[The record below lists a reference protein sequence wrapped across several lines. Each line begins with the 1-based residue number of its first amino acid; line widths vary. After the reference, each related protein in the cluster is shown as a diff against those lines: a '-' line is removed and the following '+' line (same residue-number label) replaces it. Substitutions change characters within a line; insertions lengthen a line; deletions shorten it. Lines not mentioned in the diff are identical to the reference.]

1 MYYRNEMGEL
11 IENPIWYNVINGS
24 LIVNLRK
31 LKLIFNKGEKGQN
44 GSPKK
49 EEVFEFII
57 TKVSETHTDGQ
68 LHCEVTAEGL
78 AFQELGK
85 VGYKISLSS
94 QDFLDEYQEWYETE
108 VGEGK
113 DFSTQALKD
122 AAEPKNNINYWCEKI
137 FKNSHWDY
145 EIQMDWS
152 GFDGVT
158 VNLTNA
164 IREQRGLRRTDKI
177 YEEEYVSSWEH
188 IGTEEDGRLV
198 PSNMEA
204 FAEKLRLVDLEKSN
218 IYNLTQNLAETFGV
232 FCKYHYDY
240 DENYH
245 IVGKKCIFYNN
256 FLSEKDGKLDIIYPY
271 GTSKIVREID
281 SADVVTKMYVTPIE
295 DTTTASGLVTIADVV
310 ANKAREDYILNFD
323 YLYAIG
329 TITQEQYDY
338 IQDYERAIYLT
349 NIELEPI
356 ASQMSN
362 LQNELVKYEA
372 QLKVAQ
378 EAKAQD
384 LEQMEQAQ
392 KTIDEIMG
400 EGNSYLYKNK
410 EVPLRGV
417 LLKEEEPSTKYYI
430 KITQEGVD
438 TKSEHKYP
446 LTQWSETVETD
457 EVGEDGKKK
466 TETIAHTIWA
476 KGIRLFYYKWKNEA
490 TKEKVLVAYDDDST
504 QNPDKEE
511 GSQENPHAPTSGI
524 YPPSAKLDVDDNQNL
539 YRISNLELKP
549 DALTSSY
556 FVTCAYTP
564 SLYYQNIYDTYERKL
579 AKDEA
584 LEAEAEAKIAE
595 INATLKVLQA
605 LYKAILDKKADL
617 VADFENLMGPAL
629 REGSWQADNYTDYG
643 SKYTQEVTVGGTSN
657 SLLSF
662 EWDSIAFDEEQLLYY
677 EEGVEQ
683 NKTYYYAID
692 LSNCLEQI
700 KNNLQDLSFIYDQV
714 RSEDST
720 LIHQMTINSQ
730 AQFAFA
736 NLGGVRKPL
745 LLLLD
750 KKFKK
755 TDYSNFRLGTIS
767 STTLNNPTTLVSL
780 TDAHW
785 IPVESLSSATQVF
798 PRLKIASLG
807 LKTSEDELIIK
818 YGNETL
824 RNYYDYSVLVRGEN
838 HYITLKNELM
848 LRGGII
854 NGKKF
859 NVAYAISNASLSLY
873 LDALE
878 VSKTNAFPQV
888 SYELEISALNR
899 DFIDVIYQHLNRVV
913 SITDTDL
920 KLDDVHGYISEIEL
934 DLENPWED
942 SVTVKNYKTKF
953 EDLFS
958 SIVASTEQ
966 MKTNSFAYNN
976 AAGAFTSGGTLKPSV
991 IQNTLN
997 QVDLTYA
1004 FQSGNLT
1011 IDEINGI
1018 WARSDAG
1025 VVAMR
1030 GGGIFCATE
1039 TDSNGN
1045 WIWNTGIMPSGIN
1058 ASLIT
1063 AGQIDTNLIK
1073 IFAGDNLR
1081 LQLNAEGLFAYK
1093 VNDFGSADLNRYIV
1107 HNSEGLFSTV
1117 VNGSKKTHLV
1127 EVSWDGF
1134 FIRDENNVEKFSAT
1148 PDGNLTITGKITA
1161 TSGKVGPW
1169 NITERGLSSEDGYTG
1184 LVCAPKVDEDGKL
1197 ISDYYEVFWATG
1209 VEQNGKQNKCYITND
1224 GTLFCNN
1231 IRASGFISSNS
1242 FIGNTSGDEINGALK
1257 NISLSYDGARF
1268 SFDNRN
1274 YDGNLVVEPATRYLF
1289 VNKNA
1294 LSDDEFGEPDK
1305 DFAFYYNITIDE
1317 NTGKP
1322 IDGTNNSNWKE
1333 INLTDEDL
1341 LIWKPESLT
1350 FIIKDDIM
1358 YLDEEKPNIPV
1369 SSIYFKVTKIGKKR
1383 KVDENTLEVKIGS
1396 DGKPE
1401 MEEEPVIYSSIVQFF
1416 AENHGVGKYITPM
1429 EPQSYTFLEDQN
1441 NEIFYW
1447 EHPTQ
1452 DFFIR
1457 LDGFTT
1463 EEEINDVLEN
1473 AYWRIEGEEIQYKH
1487 YLVGMNEQADKELD
1501 DPNASAIYLEVD
1513 EEETVSIN
1521 GIEVEGGDTLNANK
1535 ERDSSGEVESDQD
1548 KLTVR
1553 LQKNDDGTLY
1563 AIATI
1568 GYDKVPEGGNVAIT
1582 FCLHS
1587 ATRTAYCFRQRNG
1600 QDSINIVMRSSSGST
1615 LTTGDLSTTLSAD
1628 LYYGMRLANEGEEEQ
1643 KYFYVWKENGIALSS
1658 FKRRIVVETTN
1669 ESTAEITKQEAFNEF
1684 SVQNGVPSAGFF
1696 KQKSIYITAA
1706 DFGLKSDYR
1715 CDIFTDEQS
1724 AKDEYLL
1731 NNKNGDEVLYQEK
1744 KE

>member
-1 MYYRNEMGEL
+1 MFKENLRPYEISLWTLQDSFITVLKSADVSSRGQIETPKCLVKDDGTQELNFSIPMYYRNEEGDF
-11 IENPIWYNVINGS
+11 IENPIWYDVINGS

-44 GSPKK
+44 GKPKK
-49 EEVFEFII
+49 EEIFEFII

-85 VGYKISLSS
+85 VGYRISLSS
-94 QDFLDEYQEWYETE
+94 QDFLDEYQEWYDSSVGTNTE
-108 VGEGK
+108 EESF
-113 DFSTQALKD
+113 DFPSEEAKNK
-122 AAEPKNNINYWCEKI
+122 AEPKNNIDYWCNKI
-137 FKNSHWDY
+137 FANSYWDY

-158 VNLTNA
+158 AQLTNEV
-164 IREQRGLRRTDKI
+164 RESRGLRRTDKI
-177 YEEEYVSSWEH
+177 YEEEYISSWEH
-188 IGTEEDGRLV
+188 VGTEENGKLV

-218 IYNLTQNLAETFGV
+218 MYNLTQNLAETFGV
-232 FCKYHYDY
+232 FCKYQYDY

-245 IVGKKCIFYNN
+245 IIGKRCIFYNN

-310 ANKAREDYILNFD
+310 ANKSREDYILNFD

-329 TITQEQYDY
+329 TISQEQYDY

-362 LQNELVKYEA
+362 LQNELIKYEA

-511 GSQENPHAPTSGI
+511 GSQDNPHAPASGI

-564 SLYYQNIYDTYERKL
+564 TLYYQNIYDTYERKL

-643 SKYTQEVTVGGTSN
+643 SKYTQEITVGGTSET
-657 SLLSF
+657 LLSF
-662 EWDSIAFDEEQLLYY
+662 EWDSVAFDEEQLLYY

-736 NLGGVRKPL
+736 NLEGVRKPL

-785 IPVESLSSATQVF
+785 ISTESLSSATQVF

-888 SYELEISALNR
+888 SYDLEVSALNK

-913 SITDTDL
+913 SITDTEL

-934 DLENPWED
+934 NLENPWED

-1081 LQLNAEGLFAYK
+1081 LQLNADGLFAYK
-1093 VNDFGSADLNRYIV
+1093 VNDFGTADLNRYIV

-1117 VNGSKKTHLV
+1117 KSGGSTINLV

-1169 NITERGLSSEDGYTG
+1169 NITERGLSSEDGYAG

-1209 VEQNGKQNKCYITND
+1209 VE
-1224 GTLFCNN
+1224 
-1231 IRASGFISSNS
+1231 
-1242 FIGNTSGDEINGALK
+1242 
-1257 NISLSYDGARF
+1257 
-1268 SFDNRN
+1268 
-1274 YDGNLVVEPATRYLF
+1274 
-1289 VNKNA
+1289 
-1294 LSDDEFGEPDK
+1294 
-1305 DFAFYYNITIDE
+1305 
-1317 NTGKP
+1317 
-1322 IDGTNNSNWKE
+1322 
-1333 INLTDEDL
+1333 
-1341 LIWKPESLT
+1341 
-1350 FIIKDDIM
+1350 
-1358 YLDEEKPNIPV
+1358 
-1369 SSIYFKVTKIGKKR
+1369 
-1383 KVDENTLEVKIGS
+1383 
-1396 DGKPE
+1396 
-1401 MEEEPVIYSSIVQFF
+1401 
-1416 AENHGVGKYITPM
+1416 
-1429 EPQSYTFLEDQN
+1429 
-1441 NEIFYW
+1441 
-1447 EHPTQ
+1447 
-1452 DFFIR
+1452 
-1457 LDGFTT
+1457 
-1463 EEEINDVLEN
+1463 
-1473 AYWRIEGEEIQYKH
+1473 
-1487 YLVGMNEQADKELD
+1487 
-1501 DPNASAIYLEVD
+1501 
-1513 EEETVSIN
+1513 
-1521 GIEVEGGDTLNANK
+1521 
-1535 ERDSSGEVESDQD
+1535 
-1548 KLTVR
+1548 
-1553 LQKNDDGTLY
+1553 
-1563 AIATI
+1563 
-1568 GYDKVPEGGNVAIT
+1568 
-1582 FCLHS
+1582 
-1587 ATRTAYCFRQRNG
+1587 
-1600 QDSINIVMRSSSGST
+1600 
-1615 LTTGDLSTTLSAD
+1615 
-1628 LYYGMRLANEGEEEQ
+1628 
-1643 KYFYVWKENGIALSS
+1643 
-1658 FKRRIVVETTN
+1658 
-1669 ESTAEITKQEAFNEF
+1669 
-1684 SVQNGVPSAGFF
+1684 
-1696 KQKSIYITAA
+1696 
-1706 DFGLKSDYR
+1706 
-1715 CDIFTDEQS
+1715 
-1724 AKDEYLL
+1724 
-1731 NNKNGDEVLYQEK
+1731 
-1744 KE
+1744 

>member
-1 MYYRNEMGEL
+1 M
-11 IENPIWYNVINGS
+11 
-24 LIVNLRK
+24 
-31 LKLIFNKGEKGQN
+31 
-44 GSPKK
+44 
-49 EEVFEFII
+49 
-57 TKVSETHTDGQ
+57 
-68 LHCEVTAEGL
+68 A
-78 AFQELGK
+78 
-85 VGYKISLSS
+85 
-94 QDFLDEYQEWYETE
+94 
-108 VGEGK
+108 
-113 DFSTQALKD
+113 
-122 AAEPKNNINYWCEKI
+122 
-137 FKNSHWDY
+137 
-145 EIQMDWS
+145 
-152 GFDGVT
+152 
-158 VNLTNA
+158 
-164 IREQRGLRRTDKI
+164 
-177 YEEEYVSSWEH
+177 
-188 IGTEEDGRLV
+188 
-198 PSNMEA
+198 
-204 FAEKLRLVDLEKSN
+204 
-218 IYNLTQNLAETFGV
+218 
-232 FCKYHYDY
+232 
-240 DENYH
+240 
-245 IVGKKCIFYNN
+245 
-256 FLSEKDGKLDIIYPY
+256 
-271 GTSKIVREID
+271 
-281 SADVVTKMYVTPIE
+281 
-295 DTTTASGLVTIADVV
+295 
-310 ANKAREDYILNFD
+310 
-323 YLYAIG
+323 
-329 TITQEQYDY
+329 
-338 IQDYERAIYLT
+338 
-349 NIELEPI
+349 
-356 ASQMSN
+356 N
-362 LQNELVKYEA
+362 LQNDLVKYEA
-372 QLKVAQ
+372 QLKIAQ
-378 EAKAQD
+378 ESKTQD
-384 LEQMEQAQ
+384 LEQMEQAN
-392 KTIDEIMG
+392 KTIQEILGDE
-400 EGNSYLYKNK
+400 NSYLYKNK

-417 LLKEEEPSTKYYI
+417 LLKEDENNPDSKYYI
-430 KITQEGVD
+430 KITQEGID

-446 LTQWSETVETD
+446 LTQWTEVIEREET
-457 EVGEDGKKK
+457 GEDGKKTTVK
-466 TETIAHTIWA
+466 ETVAHTIWA

-490 TKEKVLVAYDDDST
+490 TKEKILVPYEDDST

-511 GSQENPHAPTSGI
+511 GSQDNPYAPESGI
-524 YPPSAKLDVDDNQNL
+524 YPSSAILDPDENGNL
-539 YRISNLELKP
+539 CKIKNLTLKQ
-549 DALTSSY
+549 DALTSSF

-584 LEAEAEAKIAE
+584 LIAEATAKIDE
-595 INATLKVLQA
+595 INASLDTLGEAYDTLLA
-605 LYKAILDKKADL
+605 KKAAL

-629 REGSWQADNYTDYG
+629 REGSWQADSYTDYG
-643 SKYTQEVTVGGTSN
+643 SKYTQEITVGGTSET
-657 SLLSF
+657 LLSF
-662 EWDSIAFDEEQLLYY
+662 VWDGTAFDEQQLLYY
-677 EEGVEQ
+677 EEGIEQ
-683 NKTYYYAID
+683 NRVYYPAID
-692 LSNCLEQI
+692 LSNCLGQI

-714 RSEDST
+714 RSESST
-720 LIHQMTINSQ
+720 LIYQMTINSQ
-730 AQFAFA
+730 AAFAFA
-736 NLGGVRKPL
+736 TIGGVRKPL

-750 KKFKK
+750 KDFKK
-755 TDYSNFRLGTIS
+755 SNYSNFRLGIIS
-767 STTLNNPTTLVSL
+767 STNLNNPTVLVNL
-780 TDAHW
+780 TDSHW
-785 IPVESLSSATQVF
+785 ISEEDLRAAVQVY
-798 PRLKIASLG
+798 PRLKIESLG

-824 RNYYDYSVLVRGEN
+824 KNYYDYYVLVRGEN
-838 HYITLKNELM
+838 HFISLKSELM
-848 LRGGII
+848 LRDGII
-854 NGKKF
+854 DGKKF

-888 SYELEISALNR
+888 SYDLEVSALNK

-934 DLENPWED
+934 NLENPWED

-958 SIVASTEQ
+958 SIVASAEQ

-1081 LQLNAEGLFAYK
+1081 LQLNADGLFAYK
-1093 VNDFGSADLNRYIV
+1093 VNDFGTADLNRYIV
-1107 HNSEGLFSTV
+1107 HNSEGLFSAVKSGNSTV
-1117 VNGSKKTHLV
+1117 NLV
-1127 EVSWDGF
+1127 EVSWNGF

-1148 PDGNLTITGKITA
+1148 PDGNLTITGTITA
-1161 TSGKVGPW
+1161 TSGMIGPW
-1169 NITERGLSSEDGYTG
+1169 KITERGLTSEDGYAG
-1184 LVCAPKVDEDGKL
+1184 LVCRPEVNDDGE
-1197 ISDYYEVFWATG
+1197 IVQDFYEIFWATG

-1231 IRASGFISSNS
+1231 IRASGFISANS

-1274 YDGNLVVEPATRYLF
+1274 YDGNLIVEPTMRYLF
-1289 VNKNA
+1289 INKNA

-1322 IDGTNNSNWKE
+1322 IDGTDNSNWKE
-1333 INLTDEDL
+1333 INLTNEDL

-1369 SSIYFKVTKIGKKR
+1369 SSIYFKVTKTGKKR

-1429 EPQSYTFLEDQN
+1429 EPQGYTFLEDQN

-1452 DFFIR
+1452 DFFVR

-1473 AYWRIEGEEIQYKH
+1473 AYWRIEGEETQYKH
-1487 YLVGMNEQADKELD
+1487 YLVGMNEQADKELND
-1501 DPNASAIYLEVD
+1501 SNSSAIYLDID
-1513 EEETVSIN
+1513 EEEVVIIN
-1521 GIEVEGGDTLNANK
+1521 GTEVDGGDTLNANK
-1535 ERDSSGEVESDQD
+1535 EKNASEVESDQD

-1582 FCLHS
+1582 FCFHS

-1643 KYFYVWKENGIALSS
+1643 KYFYVWKENGVALSS
-1658 FKRRIVVETTN
+1658 FKRRIIVETTN
-1669 ESTAEITKQEAFNEF
+1669 ESTAEITKQETFNEF

-1731 NNKNGDEVLYQEK
+1731 NNKNGDEVLY
-1744 KE
+1744 

>member
-1 MYYRNEMGEL
+1 MFKENLRPYEISLWTLQDSFITVLKSADVSGRGQIETPKSLIKDDGTQELSFSIPMYYRNEMGEL

-164 IREQRGLRRTDKI
+164 VREQRGLRRTDKI

-524 YPPSAKLDVDDNQNL
+524 YPPSDKLDVDDNQNL

-643 SKYTQEVTVGGTSN
+643 SKYT
-657 SLLSF
+657 
-662 EWDSIAFDEEQLLYY
+662 
-677 EEGVEQ
+677 
-683 NKTYYYAID
+683 
-692 LSNCLEQI
+692 
-700 KNNLQDLSFIYDQV
+700 
-714 RSEDST
+714 
-720 LIHQMTINSQ
+720 
-730 AQFAFA
+730 
-736 NLGGVRKPL
+736 
-745 LLLLD
+745 
-750 KKFKK
+750 
-755 TDYSNFRLGTIS
+755 
-767 STTLNNPTTLVSL
+767 
-780 TDAHW
+780 
-785 IPVESLSSATQVF
+785 
-798 PRLKIASLG
+798 
-807 LKTSEDELIIK
+807 
-818 YGNETL
+818 
-824 RNYYDYSVLVRGEN
+824 
-838 HYITLKNELM
+838 
-848 LRGGII
+848 
-854 NGKKF
+854 
-859 NVAYAISNASLSLY
+859 
-873 LDALE
+873 
-878 VSKTNAFPQV
+878 
-888 SYELEISALNR
+888 
-899 DFIDVIYQHLNRVV
+899 
-913 SITDTDL
+913 
-920 KLDDVHGYISEIEL
+920 
-934 DLENPWED
+934 
-942 SVTVKNYKTKF
+942 
-953 EDLFS
+953 
-958 SIVASTEQ
+958 
-966 MKTNSFAYNN
+966 
-976 AAGAFTSGGTLKPSV
+976 
-991 IQNTLN
+991 
-997 QVDLTYA
+997 
-1004 FQSGNLT
+1004 
-1011 IDEINGI
+1011 
-1018 WARSDAG
+1018 
-1025 VVAMR
+1025 
-1030 GGGIFCATE
+1030 
-1039 TDSNGN
+1039 
-1045 WIWNTGIMPSGIN
+1045 
-1058 ASLIT
+1058 
-1063 AGQIDTNLIK
+1063 
-1073 IFAGDNLR
+1073 
-1081 LQLNAEGLFAYK
+1081 
-1093 VNDFGSADLNRYIV
+1093 
-1107 HNSEGLFSTV
+1107 
-1117 VNGSKKTHLV
+1117 
-1127 EVSWDGF
+1127 
-1134 FIRDENNVEKFSAT
+1134 
-1148 PDGNLTITGKITA
+1148 
-1161 TSGKVGPW
+1161 
-1169 NITERGLSSEDGYTG
+1169 
-1184 LVCAPKVDEDGKL
+1184 
-1197 ISDYYEVFWATG
+1197 
-1209 VEQNGKQNKCYITND
+1209 
-1224 GTLFCNN
+1224 
-1231 IRASGFISSNS
+1231 
-1242 FIGNTSGDEINGALK
+1242 
-1257 NISLSYDGARF
+1257 
-1268 SFDNRN
+1268 
-1274 YDGNLVVEPATRYLF
+1274 
-1289 VNKNA
+1289 
-1294 LSDDEFGEPDK
+1294 
-1305 DFAFYYNITIDE
+1305 
-1317 NTGKP
+1317 
-1322 IDGTNNSNWKE
+1322 
-1333 INLTDEDL
+1333 
-1341 LIWKPESLT
+1341 
-1350 FIIKDDIM
+1350 
-1358 YLDEEKPNIPV
+1358 
-1369 SSIYFKVTKIGKKR
+1369 
-1383 KVDENTLEVKIGS
+1383 
-1396 DGKPE
+1396 
-1401 MEEEPVIYSSIVQFF
+1401 
-1416 AENHGVGKYITPM
+1416 
-1429 EPQSYTFLEDQN
+1429 
-1441 NEIFYW
+1441 
-1447 EHPTQ
+1447 
-1452 DFFIR
+1452 
-1457 LDGFTT
+1457 
-1463 EEEINDVLEN
+1463 
-1473 AYWRIEGEEIQYKH
+1473 
-1487 YLVGMNEQADKELD
+1487 
-1501 DPNASAIYLEVD
+1501 
-1513 EEETVSIN
+1513 
-1521 GIEVEGGDTLNANK
+1521 
-1535 ERDSSGEVESDQD
+1535 
-1548 KLTVR
+1548 
-1553 LQKNDDGTLY
+1553 
-1563 AIATI
+1563 
-1568 GYDKVPEGGNVAIT
+1568 
-1582 FCLHS
+1582 
-1587 ATRTAYCFRQRNG
+1587 
-1600 QDSINIVMRSSSGST
+1600 
-1615 LTTGDLSTTLSAD
+1615 
-1628 LYYGMRLANEGEEEQ
+1628 
-1643 KYFYVWKENGIALSS
+1643 
-1658 FKRRIVVETTN
+1658 
-1669 ESTAEITKQEAFNEF
+1669 
-1684 SVQNGVPSAGFF
+1684 
-1696 KQKSIYITAA
+1696 
-1706 DFGLKSDYR
+1706 
-1715 CDIFTDEQS
+1715 
-1724 AKDEYLL
+1724 
-1731 NNKNGDEVLYQEK
+1731 
-1744 KE
+1744 